1 MSGKAKSE
9 TTKTNNKT
17 DNNTNN
23 INLSILATKLV
34 GATLVSQTF
43 EIGCYD
49 LFSKSCLFDNIKG
62 SKDKEFIYVINDRLF
77 TDEQLVRKVLSAD
90 IAKYLTRIVM
100 GETTEKEKTEN
111 VSYKWNDLAKEH
123 ILSHVQD
130 GETVKED
137 KLREI
142 LLLMDCLDL
151 KVQMVAF
158 LDYYKQKFGQQSVME
173 FIAGMKSDRYK
184 IISIYCK

>member
-1 MSGKAKSE
+1 MSEKIKSV
-9 TTKTNNKT
+9 
-17 DNNTNN
+17 N
-23 INLSILATKLV
+23 ISILASKLV
-34 GATLVSQTF
+34 GPKLISQTF

-62 SKDKEFIYVINDRLF
+62 AISKSTELFFAINDKLF
-77 TDEQLVRKVLSAD
+77 TDEELVRKVLSAD
-90 IAKYLTRIVM
+90 IEKYLTRIVV
-100 GETTEKEKTEN
+100 EDRNEKERNEKEKTEN
-111 VSYKWNDLAKEH
+111 VVYKWSDSAKDY

-137 KLREI
+137 KLQEI

-158 LDYYKQKFGQQSVME
+158 LDYYRQKFGQTAMTE
-173 FIAGMKSDRYK
+173 FIADMKSDRYK
-184 IISIYCK
+184 VSSIYCK